1 MKSLKQS
8 MLLYVVTDR
17 TWLNGKTLSS
27 QVEQAAAA
35 GATCVQLREKELG
48 YEGFLA
54 EAKSIKAITDRY
66 GIPLIVNDSIDVALA
81 CSADGVHIG
90 QGDMP
95 ACKARKLIGDGRILG
110 VSAQTVAQALTAQR
124 CGADYLGVG
133 AVFPTSTKADAD
145 AVSYDTLK
153 AVCAAVDI
161 PVVAIG
167 GITAANIASLAG
179 SGIDGVAVVSA
190 VFASPDIPR
199 ATDEL
204 LQSVRQ
210 VVV

>member
-27 QVEQAAAA
+27 QVEHAAAA

-48 YEGFLA
+48 YEEFLA
-54 EAKSIKAITDRY
+54 EAKSIKAVTDRY

-81 CSADGVHIG
+81 CGADGVHIG

-153 AVCAAVDI
+153 AICAAVDI

-199 ATDEL
+199 ATGEL

>member
-17 TWLNGKTLSS
+17 AWLNGKTLSS

-66 GIPLIVNDSIDVALA
+66 CIPLIINDSVEVALA
-81 CSADGVHIG
+81 CGADGVHIG

-95 ACKARKLIGDGRILG
+95 ARNARKLIGDGRILG
-110 VSAQTVAQALTAQR
+110 VSVQTVAQALTAQR

-153 AVCAAVDI
+153 AICAAVDI

-190 VFASPDIPR
+190 VLASPDIPR

>member
-1 MKSLKQS
+1 LKSLRQS
-8 MLLYVVTDR
+8 LLLYVVTDR
-17 TWLNGKTLSS
+17 AWLNGNTLSS
-27 QVEQAAAA
+27 QVEQAAAS

-48 YEGFLA
+48 YEEFLA

-66 GIPLIVNDSIDVALA
+66 GIPLIINDSVDIALA
-81 CSADGVHIG
+81 CGADGVHIG

-110 VSAQTVAQALTAQR
+110 VSVQAAAQALAAQR

-133 AVFPTSTKADAD
+133 AVFPTSTKPDAD

-153 AVCAAVDI
+153 NICGCVNI

-167 GITAANIASLAG
+167 GITAANITFLAG
-179 SGIDGVAVVSA
+179 SGIAGVAVVSA
-190 VFASPDIPR
+190 VFASSDIPR
-199 ATDEL
+199 ATGEL
-204 LQSVRQ
+204 LHSVRQ

>member
-81 CSADGVHIG
+81 CGADGVHIG

-153 AVCAAVDI
+153 AICAAVDI

-199 ATDEL
+199 ATGEL

>member
-1 MKSLKQS
+1 MKSLRQS
-8 MLLYVVTDR
+8 LLLYIVTDR
-17 TWLNGKTLSS
+17 AWLNGNTLSS

-35 GATCVQLREKELG
+35 GATCVQLREKELD
-48 YEGFLA
+48 YEEFLA

-66 GIPLIVNDSIDVALA
+66 GIPLIINDSVDIALA
-81 CSADGVHIG
+81 CGADGVHIG

-110 VSAQTVAQALTAQR
+110 VSVQTAAQALAAQR

-133 AVFPTSTKADAD
+133 AVFPTSTKPDAD

-153 AVCAAVDI
+153 NICGCVNI

-167 GITAANIASLAG
+167 GITAANITFLAG
-179 SGIDGVAVVSA
+179 SGIAGVAVVSA
-190 VFASPDIPR
+190 VFASSDIPR
-199 ATDEL
+199 ATGEL
-204 LQSVRQ
+204 LKSVRQ